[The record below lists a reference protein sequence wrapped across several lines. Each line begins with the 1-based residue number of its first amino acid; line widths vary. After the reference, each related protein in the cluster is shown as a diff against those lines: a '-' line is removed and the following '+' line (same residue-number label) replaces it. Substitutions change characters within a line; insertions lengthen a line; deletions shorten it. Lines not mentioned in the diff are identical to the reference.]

1 MSPKTRPVVCRP
13 CLARTTS
20 ADRPSTGLSVLR
32 GGPFAFA
39 FWVATSPSA
48 TNHIPH
54 PHANPKPAN
63 QSLQIQEPCKSNV
76 GISQRIPG
84 RCLGNI
90 NFVGIRLHRT
100 LQGVKSVNGFPCLSR
115 LMAMGLAIVSLASLA
130 SITRVEASVNLPKLP
145 LSGSTNS
152 LPKEKVIEFSSDG
165 RTQLWKGNLYTSKNQ
180 PFAMYIL
187 SGYKA
192 SPEEPG
198 KDTVSLGKVPN
209 FSMRIEVLPKNS
221 QPQQLKKT
229 AVDFLRATGN
239 HVEED
244 VSKTYRQDPF
254 FRNALVFHAAN
265 SKGTTSIFIVQV
277 QGQPVRFTVF
287 CPGMTDSIAP
297 FLAMMKTISLNP
309 AK

>member
-1 MSPKTRPVVCRP
+1 M
-13 CLARTTS
+13 
-20 ADRPSTGLSVLR
+20 
-32 GGPFAFA
+32 
-39 FWVATSPSA
+39 
-48 TNHIPH
+48 
-54 PHANPKPAN
+54 
-63 QSLQIQEPCKSNV
+63 
-76 GISQRIPG
+76 
-84 RCLGNI
+84 GNI

-100 LQGVKSVNGFPCLSR
+100 LQGVKSVNGFPRLSR
-115 LMAMGLAIVSLASLA
+115 LMAMGLAIISLASLA

-145 LSGSTNS
+145 LSGSANS